1 MNTVNSK
8 KKECLVAIGRFNPPH
23 KGHLELLESGEKYA
37 KENNLDYIICPTNT
51 QNCIINPLF
60 LDQKITYLSLIVPE
74 YKNNILFS
82 KYPTALA
89 FLTRNKK
96 NYNSL
101 MIEEFLKSVGYTK
114 IYVYHSDKTFSP
126 IDTIKGPDRRLNKV
140 SATKIRKAIVDN
152 DFNRF
157 VDYYT
162 LKTRSLNNKLENS
175 DELKQKNQNAMHKK
189 NQSVNN
195 IDKSTSNRKLTLYT
209 TTNTNIR
216 LIGDLKMKNLIE
228 LFQIL
233 REQLSCKSPQIT
245 KKQNNTEII
254 TRTNSANIPIYQQIF
269 MSRSYSAN
277 NSHVPENKYFDP
289 FLNN

>member
-8 KKECLVAIGRFNPPH
+8 KTECLVAIGRFNPPH

-60 LDQKITYLSLIVPE
+60 LDQKIKFLSLIVPE
-74 YKNNILFS
+74 YKNNILFN

-89 FLTRNKK
+89 FLTRNRK

-126 IDTIKGPDRRLNKV
+126 IDTIKGPERRLDKL
-140 SATKIRKAIVDN
+140 SATKIRKAVVDN

-162 LKTRSLNNKLENS
+162 LKTKSLNNKIENS
-175 DELKQKNQNAMHKK
+175 DELKQKNKNAVYKK
-189 NQSVNN
+189 YKSIDDSIINVKNN
-195 IDKSTSNRKLTLYT
+195 ATGSYT
-209 TTNTNIR
+209 TGTKIR
-216 LIGDLKMKNLIE
+216 LIGSLKIKNLIE
-228 LFQIL
+228 LFEIL
-233 REQLSCKSPQIT
+233 KTQLSCKSPLIKT
-245 KKQNNTEII
+245 KQTNNINKI
-254 TRTNSANIPIYQQIF
+254 ATRTHSVQPSLLYQTENY
-269 MSRSYSAN
+269 MPRSYSAPVN
-277 NSHVPENKYFDP
+277 NDP
-289 FLNN
+289 YLNN